1 MDKLT
6 PVSAERTMQLCQAVI
21 DYMESK
27 LTGEK
32 ITTTPLL
39 LAIDIRKELEG
50 ESHQEKLMK
59 KVESKLDAA
68 LANMTEESIKEW
80 YDKRRTKKFEKG
92 QKVRCIKDDK
102 MDDACNI
109 SEENRWHVGDEF
121 IVKNIE
127 VLPWGTFLF
136 DEEGHD
142 LNANRAEIIE
152 QGVENLSP
160 KEIEAF
166 IWLELAYSESNTD
179 FFDWLIKNFDIKQ
192 KENEN

>member
-39 LAIDIRKELEG
+39 LAIDIRKELK
-50 ESHQEKLMK
+50 EKKEFK
-59 KVESKLDAA
+59 K
-68 LANMTEESIKEW
+68 IF
-80 YDKRRTKKFEKG
+80 RRG
-92 QKVRCIKDDK
+92 QKVRCVKNDR
-102 MDDACNI
+102 MDDECNI
-109 SEENRWHVGDEF
+109 AEKSRWHIGDEF

-136 DEEGHD
+136 DGEGHD

-166 IWLELAYSESNTD
+166 IWLKLAYSESNTD